1 MLTIDN
7 VNILSNIKL
16 LQLIQRYLD
25 FQKEN
30 GYPLSENIIIENLG
44 GVIEF
49 SLLPTVSVDPSTPI
63 TDQFQADL
71 DGELDTFD
79 EFIDQIIDDLTDDE
93 DGIYVNKKLSRV
105 SDYAVPILDHHTRGL
120 FKCEHYSER
129 LNTFHTGSLT
139 EKNSKYYLSVYNNA
153 IGTAN
158 SYHQFDITYGHIS
171 GSGSSYVQTQQDLYP
186 SKTMYRKYL
195 VDCFGTNSGK
205 IPFKNGKNG
214 DYFYAIQIDRELF
227 NDRLD
232 AGNFE
237 LSLSPLSSSSDQL
250 VNTGSNFYSNPSSS
264 TIFTLIDES
273 GDTKEYVTEREG
285 ISEYYYITSGSFR
298 DGVYGEPEDD
308 AWGIVFPKKGL
319 IILDGVVMDH
329 SCSFNTVTAS
339 IDGDNIRKLFVSISG
354 SSSPNAVRTTTGSF
368 FARSVDDRYYE
379 TYFCRSNYYEF
390 NYSNNP
396 TYVTGSNGEIKNLGF
411 RREPNTYIT
420 TIGLYNRRGDLL
432 AIGKLRNPVL
442 KNEGSEYIFQVRV
455 RLN

>member
-1 MLTIDN
+1 
-7 VNILSNIKL
+7 
-16 LQLIQRYLD
+16 
-25 FQKEN
+25 
-30 GYPLSENIIIENLG
+30 
-44 GVIEF
+44 
-49 SLLPTVSVDPSTPI
+49 
-63 TDQFQADL
+63 
-71 DGELDTFD
+71 
-79 EFIDQIIDDLTDDE
+79 
-93 DGIYVNKKLSRV
+93 
-105 SDYAVPILDHHTRGL
+105 
-120 FKCEHYSER
+120 
-129 LNTFHTGSLT
+129 
-139 EKNSKYYLSVYNNA
+139 
-153 IGTAN
+153 
-158 SYHQFDITYGHIS
+158 
-171 GSGSSYVQTQQDLYP
+171 
-186 SKTMYRKYL
+186 MYRKYL

-250 VNTGSNFYSNPSSS
+250 VNTGSGFYSNPSSS

-285 ISEYYYITSGSFR
+285 ISEYYYITSGSLR

-319 IILDGVVMDH
+319 IILDGVVMDQ

-339 IDGDNIRKLFVSISG
+339 IDGDNIRKMFVSISG